1 MKKKK
6 VGGIMFPDFK
16 VYYKAT
22 VIKTVYYW
30 YKDRQID
37 QKNKIESIEINPHAQ
52 DQMIFNKVMK
62 TTQ

>member
-1 MKKKK
+1 MKFQVIPNSQTILKKKK

-37 QKNKIESIEINPHAQ
+37 QKNKIESIEINPHA
-52 DQMIFNKVMK
+52 
-62 TTQ
+62 

>member
-1 MKKKK
+1 
-6 VGGIMFPDFK
+6 MFPDFK

-37 QKNKIESIEINPHAQ
+37 QKNKIESIEINPHA
-52 DQMIFNKVMK
+52 
-62 TTQ
+62 